1 MAAVN
6 TNFARAPR
14 VTLRSAAKMIAR
26 FGTKKAFL
34 LRGEPGIGKSSIM
47 ASLKET
53 LGDKYDYIY
62 IDCPTM
68 DVPDVGMAMP
78 DKESKQLEFFVN
90 ALFRLIGEGS
100 KRPKV
105 IMLDELG
112 KCMGPVLLA
121 FTRLI
126 LEHILCGLRLPEGSI
141 VFATSN
147 NAADGVGD
155 NFAAH
160 LINRLIPIDIKK
172 DFDGWVDWAFD
183 NNIHPDIINWAEK
196 FSGVF
201 KSYVDYEGVD
211 ASDLRGD
218 DALTYSM
225 IFNPNKPGEPFASPR
240 SLEAA
245 SFITYD
251 RKEFTKDE
259 QLTMYGGAVGMS
271 AAMSM
276 LSFFDTLKDLID
288 FEDIVKDPNGVPAPD
303 TGVGPILTLNNCVG
317 RISNLRELDACVTY
331 ALRLK
336 RKDLQMS
343 FFRKV
348 CKAKHLTKLVTGQPE
363 CVTWMAHN
371 GDALL

>member
-1 MAAVN
+1 MAAIN
-6 TNFARAPR
+6 QSYTRAPR
-14 VTLRSAAKMIAR
+14 VTLASAAKMIAR

-47 ASLKET
+47 ASLREK
-53 LGDKYDYIY
+53 LGNGFDYIY

-90 ALFRLIGEGS
+90 SLFRLVGEGS
-100 KRPKV
+100 RRPKV

-126 LEHILCGLRLPEGSI
+126 LEKILCGLPLPDGSI

-172 DFDGWVDWAFD
+172 DFDGWVDWAFN

-196 FSGVF
+196 FNGVF
-201 KSYVDYEGVD
+201 KSYVDYEGGTVKD
-211 ASDLRGD
+211 E
-218 DALTYSM
+218 DALTFSM
-225 IFNPNKPGEPFASPR
+225 IFDPNKPGEPFVSPR

-245 SFITYD
+245 SFLAYY
-251 RKEFTKDE
+251 RKEYTKDE
-259 QLTMYGGAVGMS
+259 QLAMFGGAVGMS

-288 FEDIVKDPNGVPAPD
+288 FEDIVKDPHGVPCSD
-303 TGVGPILTLNNCVG
+303 EGVGPILTLNACIG
-317 RISNLRELDACVTY
+317 RISNLRELDACVAY

-336 RKDLQMS
+336 RKELQMG
-343 FFRKV
+343 FFRKI
-348 CKAKHLTKLVTGQPE
+348 CKAKHLEKFVNGQPE
-363 CVTWMAHN
+363 CVTWMAQN
-371 GDALL
+371 GDVLL

>member
-126 LEHILCGLRLPEGSI
+126 LEHILCGLHLPDGSI

-172 DFDGWVDWAFD
+172 DFDGWVDWAFN
-183 NNIHPDIINWAEK
+183 NNIHPDVINWTEK

-211 ASDLRGD
+211 ANDLRGD

-225 IFNPNKPGEPFASPR
+225 IFNPNKPGEPFVSPR

-245 SFITYD
+245 SFITHD
-251 RKEFTKDE
+251 RKAFTKDE
-259 QLTMYGGAVGMS
+259 QLAMYGGAVGMS

-276 LSFFDTLKDLID
+276 LSFFDTLKDLVD

-336 RKDLQMS
+336 RKELQMS

-363 CVTWMAHN
+363 CVTWMAQN

>member
-183 NNIHPDIINWAEK
+183 NGIHPDIINWAEK

>member
-1 MAAVN
+1 MAAIN

-47 ASLKET
+47 AALKET

-90 ALFRLIGEGS
+90 SLFRLIGEGS

-126 LEHILCGLRLPEGSI
+126 LEKILCGIPLPDGSI

-172 DFDGWVDWAFD
+172 DFDGWVDWAFN
-183 NNIHPDIINWAEK
+183 NNIHPDVINWTEK

-211 ASDLRGD
+211 EKDLKGD

-225 IFNPNKPGEPFASPR
+225 IFNPNKPGEPFVSPR

-245 SFITYD
+245 SHIAYY
-251 RKEFTKDE
+251 RKEFIKDE
-259 QLTMYGGAVGMS
+259 QLAMFAGACGMS

-276 LSFFDTLKDLID
+276 LSFFDTLKDLVL
-288 FEDIVKDPNGVPAPD
+288 FESIVKDPLNAPVAD
-303 TGVGPILTLNNCVG
+303 TGVGPMLTLNNCVS
-317 RISNLRELDACVTY
+317 RISTLRELDACVTY
-331 ALRLK
+331 TLRFK

-348 CKAKHLTKLVTGQPE
+348 CKAKHLEKFVNGQPE
-363 CVTWMAHN
+363 CVTWMAQN